1 MGTPAPHQQADRLLQ
16 VRLSPQPSLNS
27 PDHQGAGTRRK
38 NNYNLEPIQGHK
50 HRKLEKMSWQWS
62 VFQTKEQH
70 KTPEEQLSEVDGD
83 RQSTWKIIH
92 TNDTKDELI
101 QKNNED
107 KDQEDTRNI

>member
-1 MGTPAPHQQADRLLQ
+1 M
-16 VRLSPQPSLNS
+16 
-27 PDHQGAGTRRK
+27 
-38 NNYNLEPIQGHK
+38 
-50 HRKLEKMSWQWS
+50 
-62 VFQTKEQH
+62 KEQH